1 MRKTMIHDL
10 STMNKRSA
18 KKLYICFMQQISTI
32 GIAGAGT
39 MGAGI
44 AQVTA
49 QAGYQTILFDLNQQ
63 VLDKAQAGLNKGL
76 SGLVTKGK
84 ITELDKTTILNRILF
99 TSEVEHLK
107 ADLIIEAIIERLD
120 IKQQL
125 FQKLASI
132 NGDQTILATNT
143 SSIPVTQIA
152 AKIPNPSRVLGI
164 HFFNPAPIMKLV
176 EIILGVETD
185 AAIAQQCKTLIEQ
198 MGKTCVMAA
207 DAPGFIVNRVARH
220 YYVEGLKIAEE
231 KVADIPTIDAL
242 MESSGFKMGPFRLM
256 DLIGVDTNFSVTSS
270 IYNLFHQDGK
280 FRPSRIQQQKVDAGH
295 YGRKTGKGFYTYE

>member
-1 MRKTMIHDL
+1 
-10 STMNKRSA
+10 
-18 KKLYICFMQQISTI
+18 MQQISTI

-49 QAGYQTILFDLNQQ
+49 QAGYQTVLFDLNQH
-63 VLDKAQAGLNKGL
+63 VLDKAQAGLDNGL
-76 SGLVTKGK
+76 NGLVAKGK
-84 ITELDKTTILNRILF
+84 MTQADKTTILGRILF
-99 TSEVEHLK
+99 TTNVEQLK
-107 ADLIIEAIIERLD
+107 ADLIIEAIIEKLD

-125 FQKLASI
+125 FLQLASI

-152 AKIPNPSRVLGI
+152 AKVPNPSRVLGI

-185 AAIAQQCKTLIEQ
+185 PAIAQQCKTLIEQ

-256 DLIGVDTNFSVTSS
+256 DLIGLDTNFSVTSS

-295 YGRKTGKGFYTYE
+295 YGRKTGRGFYTYE

>member
-1 MRKTMIHDL
+1 MEI
-10 STMNKRSA
+10 N
-18 KKLYICFMQQISTI
+18 TI

-49 QAGYQTILFDLNQQ
+49 SNGFKTILFDVNENMLTKAKAGIEKS
-63 VLDKAQAGLNKGL
+63 LDT
-76 SGLVTKGK
+76 LVQKGK
-84 ITELDKTTILNRILF
+84 LSADTKQEILARISF
-99 TSEVEHLK
+99 TVDVKSLV
-107 ADLIIEAIIERLD
+107 ADLIIEAIVERLD
-120 IKQQL
+120 IKQQ
-125 FQKLASI
+125 FFNDVAAVNKPE
-132 NGDQTILATNT
+132 TILATNT
-143 SSIPVTQIA
+143 SSIPVTQIG
-152 AKIPNPSRVLGI
+152 AKVPNPKRFLGI

-176 EIILGVETD
+176 EIISGVDTD
-185 AAIAQQCKTLIEQ
+185 AHIAHQCKTLIEG

-231 KVADIPTIDAL
+231 RVADIETIDAL
-242 MESSGFKMGPFRLM
+242 MESSGFKMGPFKLM
-256 DLIGVDTNFSVTSS
+256 DLIGVDTNFSVTTS

-295 YGRKTGKGFYTYE
+295 HGRKTGKGFYSYE

>member
-1 MRKTMIHDL
+1 
-10 STMNKRSA
+10 MN
-18 KKLYICFMQQISTI
+18 IQTI

-49 QAGYQTILFDLNQQ
+49 SSGYTTVLYDLNEGM
-63 VLDKAQAGLNKGL
+63 LAKAKAGIEKSLE
-76 SGLVTKGK
+76 GLVQKQK
-84 ITELDKTTILNRILF
+84 IDAAKKAEIIARIAF
-99 TSEVEHLK
+99 ISNINELK
-107 ADLIIEAIIERLD
+107 ADLVIEAIVERLD
-120 IKQQL
+120 VKQQFFKQVADL
-125 FQKLASI
+125 
-132 NGDQTILATNT
+132 NGPETILATNT
-143 SSIPVTQIA
+143 SSIPVTQIGA
-152 AKIPNPSRVLGI
+152 GVPNPSRFVGI
-164 HFFNPAPIMKLV
+164 HFFNPAPVMKLV
-176 EIILGVETD
+176 EIISGMETD
-185 AAIAQQCKTLIEQ
+185 PKVAAFCKELIEK

-231 KVADIPTIDAL
+231 RVADIETIDAL

-295 YGRKTGKGFYTYE
+295 YGRKTGKGFYSYE

>member
-1 MRKTMIHDL
+1 
-10 STMNKRSA
+10 
-18 KKLYICFMQQISTI
+18 MQIKTI

-49 QAGYQTILFDLNQQ
+49 SGGYTTILFDLNEN
-63 VLDKAQAGLNKGL
+63 VLQKAK
-76 SGLVTKGK
+76 SGIEKSLDTLVQKQK
-84 ITELDKTTILNRILF
+84 ISAEQKSEIGARITYTTSVN
-99 TSEVEHLK
+99 ELK
-107 ADLIIEAIIERLD
+107 ADLVIEAIIEKLD
-120 IKQQL
+120 IKQQ
-125 FQKLASI
+125 FFKEVAAVNEAS
-132 NGDQTILATNT
+132 TILATNT

-152 AKIPNPSRVLGI
+152 AGVPNPSRFVGI

-176 EIILGVETD
+176 EIISGVETD
-185 AAIAQQCKTLIEQ
+185 PDIAQHCKTLIEG

-231 KVADIPTIDAL
+231 RVADIETIDAL
-242 MESSGFKMGPFRLM
+242 MENSGFKMGPFRLM

-295 YGRKTGKGFYTYE
+295 YGKKTGKGFYTYE

>member
-1 MRKTMIHDL
+1 
-10 STMNKRSA
+10 
-18 KKLYICFMQQISTI
+18 MQQIQTI

-49 QAGYQTILFDLNQQ
+49 QAGFNTILFDLNAE
-63 VLDKAQAGLNKGL
+63 VVAKAKAGLEKTL
-76 SGLVTKGK
+76 SGLTAKGK
-84 ITELDKTTILNRILF
+84 ITESVGAEILQRIIF
-99 TSEVEHLK
+99 TSDIELLR

-120 IKQQL
+120 VKQQL
-125 FQKLASI
+125 FQKLAQI
-132 NGDQTILATNT
+132 NGVATILATNT

-152 AKIPNPSRVLGI
+152 AKIPVPSRVLGI
-164 HFFNPAPIMKLV
+164 HFFNPAPVMKLV

-185 AAIAQQCKTLIEQ
+185 PAVAQQCKTLIES
-198 MGKTCVMAA
+198 MGKTCVLAA

-231 KVADIPTIDAL
+231 KVADIETIDAL
-242 MESSGFKMGPFRLM
+242 MESCGFKMGPFRLM

-295 YGRKTGKGFYTYE
+295 FGKKTGKGFYNYEV

>member
-1 MRKTMIHDL
+1 MQKVV
-10 STMNKRSA
+10 NK
-18 KKLYICFMQQISTI
+18 I

-39 MGAGI
+39 MGAGM

-49 QAGYQTILFDLNQQ
+49 QAGYATILYDINESMLQKAKSSIEKSLQ
-63 VLDKAQAGLNKGL
+63 TLVDKQ
-76 SGLVTKGK
+76 K
-84 ITELDKTTILNRILF
+84 ITASGKDDTLKRITF
-99 TSEVEHLK
+99 TSNPDELK
-107 ADLIIEAIIERLD
+107 ADLIIEAVIERLD
-120 IKQQL
+120 AKQTF
-125 FQKLASI
+125 FQKMAEV
-132 NGDQTILATNT
+132 NGDNCILATNT

-164 HFFNPAPIMKLV
+164 HFFNPAPVMKLV
-176 EIILGVETD
+176 EIISGAETNSD
-185 AAIAQQCKTLIEQ
+185 LANYCKQLIEG

-231 KVADIPTIDAL
+231 NVASVAAIDQL
-242 MESSGFKMGPFRLM
+242 MESTGFKMGPFRLM

-270 IYNLFHQDGK
+270 IYHLFHQDSK

-295 YGRKTGKGFYTYE
+295 HGRKTGKGFYDYE

>member
-1 MRKTMIHDL
+1 
-10 STMNKRSA
+10 MN
-18 KKLYICFMQQISTI
+18 IETI

-49 QAGYQTILFDLNQQ
+49 SSGYATVLYDLNEGM
-63 VLDKAQAGLNKGL
+63 LAKAKAGIEKSLE
-76 SGLVTKGK
+76 GLVLKQK
-84 ITELDKTTILNRILF
+84 IDAAKKAEVLARITYVSDVNR
-99 TSEVEHLK
+99 LK
-107 ADLIIEAIIERLD
+107 ADLVIEAIVERLD
-120 IKQQL
+120 VKQQFFRQVADL
-125 FQKLASI
+125 
-132 NGDQTILATNT
+132 NGPETILATNT
-143 SSIPVTQIA
+143 SSIPVTQIGA
-152 AKIPNPSRVLGI
+152 GVPNPSRFVGI
-164 HFFNPAPIMKLV
+164 HFFNPAPVMKLV
-176 EIILGVETD
+176 EIISGMETD
-185 AAIAQQCKTLIEQ
+185 PNVAAFCKEVIEK

-231 KVADIPTIDAL
+231 RVADIETIDAL

-295 YGRKTGKGFYTYE
+295 YGRKTGKGFYSYE